1 MDKRPYTTKAGLQQ
15 FKPVCGMEEY
25 HVLRDDMTG
34 FCLACG
40 NEQEGVEPD
49 GRKYKCE
56 VCHAPKVY
64 GLEELSI
71 MGLLVITDLEEA

>member
-1 MDKRPYTTKAGLQQ
+1 VDKKPYNTKAGLQQ
-15 FKPVCGMEEY
+15 FKPVCTMEEY
-25 HVLRDDMTG
+25 HVLRDDYTG

-40 NEQEGVEPD
+40 ETQEGVEPD
-49 GRKYKCE
+49 GRAYECE
-56 VCHAPKVY
+56 TCKAPKVF